1 MGFWTSIANYGKTA
15 ARGSGRVL
23 TYTVTHPKQVAITG
37 AAGYAGWQY
46 LANDK
51 PLIDSAGDMV
61 KGAADITF
69 GEQRVDKATELAG
82 DTVTAVSD
90 AVSAVGDRI
99 DSASESLSSAVS
111 TARETTSALSGIGNF
126 FQGLTSGNGLGM
138 IGGFFNNL
146 AHGNVGGL
154 GIAGLIGA
162 AILCFGRFGFLGKML
177 GGMLAMMVIG
187 GNFKP
192 AVAQSQGQTPLLA
205 PDRQQ
210 AQMPL
215 AMQEPIITNAPVM
228 HRGR

>member
-1 MGFWTSIANYGKTA
+1 MGFWTSIVNYGKSA
-15 ARGSGRVL
+15 ARSSGRVV
-23 TYTVTHPKQVAITG
+23 TYAVSHPKQTAITG

-61 KGAADITF
+61 GKAADITF
-69 GEQRVDKATELAG
+69 GEKRVDKAAEIAG
-82 DTVTAVSD
+82 DSVTAVGN
-90 AVSAVGDRI
+90 AVSAVGDKI
-99 DSASESLSSAVS
+99 DSATETLSDAVT
-111 TARETTSALSGIGNF
+111 TAKETTNALSGIGNF
-126 FQGLTSGNGLGM
+126 MQGLTSGNGLGM

-177 GGMLAMMVIG
+177 GGLLAMMVIG
-187 GNFKP
+187 NNFKP
-192 AVAQSQGQTPLLA
+192 AMAQTQAPQLTPE
-205 PDRQQ
+205 RQQ
-210 AQMPL
+210 MP
-215 AMQEPIITNAPVM
+215 QVTVPQTTVNEAPVM